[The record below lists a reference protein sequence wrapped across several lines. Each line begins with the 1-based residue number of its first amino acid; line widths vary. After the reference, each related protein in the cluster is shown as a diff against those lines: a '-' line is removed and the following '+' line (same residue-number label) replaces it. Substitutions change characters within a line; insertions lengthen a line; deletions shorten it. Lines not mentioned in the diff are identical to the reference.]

1 MTQPGMP
8 SVPRPVPSALKT
20 VLDLMGRQLPVAKNA
35 DPCRFIDDRF
45 IRELEQSGFVAAL
58 ANS

>member
-1 MTQPGMP
+1 
-8 SVPRPVPSALKT
+8 LKT

-35 DPCRFIDDRF
+35 DPGRFIDDRF

-58 ANS
+58 ANSQG